1 MAINFE
7 TLSDDEKSA
16 CLLDYVKGRLD
27 EAARAQIDEIAAG
40 SPDVRE
46 ELEYYKGLA
55 RAAEVELDQE
65 AAPGEMGWARL
76 SREIAA
82 EKAAASVPAAANDN
96 GRWWRYAAMALALV
110 VSGQFAA
117 QFMPAS
123 EDQGADQRYIP
134 ASVQSTDTMV
144 QVTFVPEASEASI
157 RSLLNGAGA
166 NIVSGPSALGIYEL
180 GFMTEAARD
189 AGLEALVGAT
199 DVVESAVAH
208 R

>member
-16 CLLDYVKGRLD
+16 RLLDYVKGRLD

-82 EKAAASVPAAANDN
+82 EKAASVPAAANDN

-117 QFMPAS
+117 QFIPAAQ
-123 EDQGADQRYIP
+123 DQAEDQRYIP

-157 RSLLNGAGA
+157 RSLLNAAGA

-180 GFMTEAARD
+180 GFMNEAARD

-199 DVVESAVAH
+199 DVVESAAAH